1 MLYPLNENRAFGIV
15 AILSNWLKYHSIR
28 FSYKINNSQDHSS
41 VFFLSF
47 NKKNAAVAK
56 DHSRS

>member
-15 AILSNWLKYHSIR
+15 AFLNCCLKDHSTC
-28 FSYKINNSQDHSS
+28 FLYKLNSSQDNSS

-47 NKKNAAVAK
+47 RKNAAAAK
-56 DHSRS
+56 DDSRL